1 MKFIFLL
8 LICFL
13 NLNSAELLLK
23 ESHKIN
29 KDLKVNIYINNDKYE
44 ELGFKILDKNENIIY
59 EDNEFISYIDFKKL
73 SENYIFITKDT
84 GGTCCANYVI
94 LEIKDEKIKNIKKLD
109 FGNCRIDSI
118 FVNKKNELEFTTCDS
133 QSIDVVTPEL
143 IFKNH
148 KINMKKM
155 KKPSPSKYELNN
167 ILKTIKKEKK
177 EFPNILKY
185 FAMELIYSGN
195 INSVFELYYQYDKLF
210 PNEKN
215 SDLLREIFINFKESR
230 FFAEILNLN
239 NLSILQ
245 FENLMKKNKI
255 LLEEY

>member
-1 MKFIFLL
+1 M
-8 LICFL
+8 
-13 NLNSAELLLK
+13 NARA
-23 ESHKIN
+23 
-29 KDLKVNIYINNDKYE
+29 
-44 ELGFKILDKNENIIY
+44 GQILCVP
-59 EDNEFISYIDFKKL
+59 
-73 SENYIFITKDT
+73 T
-84 GGTCCANYVI
+84 
-94 LEIKDEKIKNIKKLD
+94 
-109 FGNCRIDSI
+109 
-118 FVNKKNELEFTTCDS
+118 
-133 QSIDVVTPEL
+133 
-143 IFKNH
+143 
-148 KINMKKM
+148 
-155 KKPSPSKYELNN
+155 
-167 ILKTIKKEKK
+167 
-177 EFPNILKY
+177 FPNILKY